1 MKRRLSKVLAA
12 CGVASRRA
20 SEELIFQGRVKVNGK
35 TILLPQTGVDP
46 QKDHIVVDGKKIKSV
61 EQKVYFLL
69 NKQAGTLCTAV
80 RKAAKTKLVL
90 DHFADMPYR
99 LFTVGRLDKDTT
111 GLILVTNDG
120 EFANRMI
127 HPSFNVQKE
136 YLAKVDEEILPEH
149 LQSLAAGA
157 FIEGTRIK
165 PISVNKVRRGTVK
178 IIVGEGKKREVRL
191 LLAHAGL
198 TVKEL
203 CRIRIGSFT
212 LGKLV
217 PGAYRPL
224 SPKEIDSVLAHK
236 KNGELAL
243 TNSPS
248 EV

>member
-35 TILLPQTGVDP
+35 SVLVPQTGVDLA
-46 QKDHIVVDGKKIKSV
+46 KDHITVDGKKIKSS
-61 EQKVYFLL
+61 EPKVYFLL
-69 NKQAGTLCTAV
+69 NKPAGVLCTSV
-80 RKAAKTKLVL
+80 RRSERTKLVL
-90 DHFADMPYR
+90 DVFANMPYR

-120 EFANRMI
+120 EFANRII

-136 YLAKVDEEILPEH
+136 YLAKVEEEVLPEH
-149 LQSLAAGA
+149 LKSLAGGA

-165 PISVNKVRRGTVK
+165 PLSVHKVRRGTLK
-178 IIVGEGKKREVRL
+178 IIVGEGKKREVRQ

-203 CRIRIGSFT
+203 SRIRIGLFT

-217 PGAYRPL
+217 PGSYRTL
-224 SPKEIDSVLAHK
+224 SSTEIDTVLGHK
-236 KNGELAL
+236 KSGEPVL
-243 TNSPS
+243 TDSPL